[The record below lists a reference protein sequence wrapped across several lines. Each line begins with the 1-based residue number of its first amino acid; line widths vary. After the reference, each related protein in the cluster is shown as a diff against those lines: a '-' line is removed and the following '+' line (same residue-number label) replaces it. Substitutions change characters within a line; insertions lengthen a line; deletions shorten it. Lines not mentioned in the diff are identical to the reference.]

1 MEGKMEPE
9 ELSILKRLSHD
20 PMQYAHG
27 TMTAA
32 VSQELLA
39 RGVQLMPGE
48 SIQMVITDASAKD
61 PSLRARALGFLDL
74 PHTYD
79 RSKYRDLFMDAIR
92 EIDLDGVL
100 ESQFGIL
107 NEHPKKGAA
116 LWKISK

>member
-1 MEGKMEPE
+1 MEPE

-20 PMQYAHG
+20 PLRYAHG

-32 VSQELLA
+32 VAQELLA

-61 PSLRARALGFLDL
+61 PSSRARALGFLDL

-79 RSKYRDLFMDAIR
+79 RSKYREIFMDAIR

-100 ESQFGIL
+100 EGRL
-107 NEHPKKGAA
+107 NITFEPLKKHSATKMPA
-116 LWKISK
+116 QR